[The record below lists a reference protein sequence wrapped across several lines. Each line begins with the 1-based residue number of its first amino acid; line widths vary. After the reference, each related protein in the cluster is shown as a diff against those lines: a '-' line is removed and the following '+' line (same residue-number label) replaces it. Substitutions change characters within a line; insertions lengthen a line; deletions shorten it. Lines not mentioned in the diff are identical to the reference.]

1 MYYHKHPSLRLL
13 CLVPVC
19 ALLPADVVRMWV
31 LGPWSLVFGP
41 WSLGLA
47 VFSSHRMLGNIRYP
61 AHEIRLFYLCLF
73 VFLQIDNHKKTLLEL
88 QKLPFRSYFQLGL
101 NLKYI
106 YPITFC
112 IPCLFPS
119 VLSEFGGG
127 GGGVFRAMPE
137 RKKVFFFQEM
147 LPNKVQNTFR
157 NSGNDCKSFFI
168 FC

>member
-88 QKLPFRSYFQLGL
+88 QKLPLRSYFQLVL

-106 YPITFC
+106 HPITSC
-112 IPCLFPS
+112 LPCLFS
-119 VLSEFGGG
+119 VCPVRIWGRGRGGI
-127 GGGVFRAMPE
+127 
-137 RKKVFFFQEM
+137 
-147 LPNKVQNTFR
+147 
-157 NSGNDCKSFFI
+157 SGNARTKESILFSGDVP
-168 FC
+168 